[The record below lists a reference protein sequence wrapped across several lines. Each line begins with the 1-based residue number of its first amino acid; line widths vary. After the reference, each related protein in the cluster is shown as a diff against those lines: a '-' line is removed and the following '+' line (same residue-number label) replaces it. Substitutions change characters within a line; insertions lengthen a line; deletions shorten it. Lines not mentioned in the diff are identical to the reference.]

1 MMPGHDNSPVIV
13 ALTGAS
19 GSAYGLRLL
28 QVLLQ
33 AGRPVYLLVSKAAR
47 LVLAMESDLELP
59 SRPAELQAFLTD
71 HYGVDGGL
79 LTVFSREDWTAPI
92 ASGSHPAR
100 HMVVCPCTT
109 GTLSAI
115 AQGSSDNLLE
125 RAADVMLKE
134 RRNLIL
140 VVRETPLSVIH
151 LENMLKLARAGA
163 LILPANPGFYHEPK
177 SIDDLVDFVVA
188 RVLDHLEVRHELVPR
203 WGRLPE
209 QP

>member
-1 MMPGHDNSPVIV
+1 MKHTHDNSPVIV
-13 ALTGAS
+13 AMTGAS
-19 GSAYGLRLL
+19 GAAYGLRLL

-33 AGRPVYLLVSKAAR
+33 SGRPVYLLVSKAAQM
-47 LVLAMESDLELP
+47 VLAMESSLTLP
-59 SRPAELQAFLTD
+59 TRPAELQAFLAD
-71 HYGVDGGL
+71 HYGVDRTL
-79 LTVFSREDWTAPI
+79 LSVFSREDWTAPI

-109 GTLSAI
+109 GSLSAI

-140 VVRETPLSVIH
+140 VVRETPLSIIH

-163 LILPANPGFYHEPK
+163 MILPANPGFYHAPQT
-177 SIDDLVDFVVA
+177 IDDLVDFVVA
-188 RVLDHLEVRHELVPR
+188 RVLDHLDVEHDLVPR
-203 WGRLPE
+203 WGAE
-209 QP
+209 TDQA

>member
-1 MMPGHDNSPVIV
+1 MPSHDNSPVIV

-33 AGRPVYLLVSKAAR
+33 AGRPVYLLVSRAAQ
-47 LVLAMESDLELP
+47 LVLAMESRLELP
-59 SRPAELQAFLTD
+59 SRPAELQAFLTN
-71 HYGVDGGL
+71 HYGVDDSL

-151 LENMLKLARAGA
+151 LENMLKLARAGV
-163 LILPANPGFYHEPK
+163 LILPANPGFYHEPQ
-177 SIDDLVDFVVA
+177 SIEDLVDFVVA
-188 RVLDHLEVRHELVPR
+188 RVLDHLDVSHDLVPR
-203 WGRLPE
+203 WGQSPE